1 MDKVTIREI
10 AKITGLSVGTVSN
23 VINNA
28 KVRKKNKDRV
38 LEVINKYNYIP
49 NRIAKSL
56 SNKRTRNIGFI
67 IPDIKNPYFPEIV
80 RGAQD
85 LLIKNQYYVF
95 LCNTDNDI
103 DKENG
108 YLNDLLSMW
117 VDGII
122 LDPCSSS
129 RDLAILNKIKIPVV
143 LIDREIEGFEK
154 NIIVVDNE
162 NGAYKMTKYLIEKG
176 HCRILN
182 INASKNLST
191 ARERNK
197 GWERAMMEH
206 NLEVR
211 EEMVYW
217 GSSSVEQGY
226 KTMVSLLDEIKK
238 YDAIFVSNDVSAV
251 GVMECLKDNGFLVPN
266 DISIVGFD
274 DINFVKYINPPLTT
288 YKNFVYNMG
297 EIAANLLLEIIDSK
311 EDRPVKKIIVEGE
324 IIMRESARDRI

>member
-1 MDKVTIREI
+1 MDTITIKEI

-23 VINNA
+23 VINNV

-38 LEVINKYNYIP
+38 QEVINEYNYVP
-49 NRIAKSL
+49 NKIAKSL

-85 LLIKNQYYVF
+85 LLIKSQYYVF
-95 LCNTDNDI
+95 LCNTDNDA

-129 RDLAILNKIKIPVV
+129 RDLEILNKIKIPVV

-154 NIIVVDNE
+154 NIVVVDNE

-176 HCRILN
+176 HKKILN
-182 INASKNLST
+182 INASKSLST

-197 GWERAMMEH
+197 GWERAMREH
-206 NLEVR
+206 NLEIS
-211 EEMVYW
+211 EGMVCW
-217 GSSSVEQGY
+217 GSSSVQQGY
-226 KTMVSLLDEIKK
+226 KTMEGMLGEVKK
-238 YDAIFVSNDVSAV
+238 YDAIFASNDVSAV
-251 GVMECLKDNGFLVPN
+251 GIIECLKDNGFLIPN

-274 DINFVKYINPPLTT
+274 DIDFVKYIKPSLTT
-288 YKNFVYNMG
+288 YKNFVYDMG
-297 EIAANLLLEIIDSK
+297 EIAANLLLEIIDSEENK
-311 EDRPVKKIIVEGE
+311 PIKRIVVDGE
-324 IIMRESARDRI
+324 IILRESVRDRV